1 MNRRERQKTKRE
13 GEMEE
18 SSVFTLGSQVKER
31 RGPAS
36 EAIFECF
43 SFAVFVRGGLIQERE
58 IN

>member
-13 GEMEE
+13 GEMEK

-36 EAIFECF
+36 EAIFEG
-43 SFAVFVRGGLIQERE
+43 VFLLLCLSGEG
-58 IN
+58 